1 MTATQLIDRAAD
13 VRSGLS
19 LALGAMSDELETDWG
34 VNSLRSMLHE
44 IDAEIERLSSIIAE
58 EYEDELREMNRE
70 YIRSRI

>member
-1 MTATQLIDRAAD
+1 MNATQLIDRAAD

-19 LALGAMSDELETDWG
+19 LALDAMSDELETDWG
-34 VNSLRSMLHE
+34 VDSLRSMLHE

-70 YIRSRI
+70 YVRSRI